1 MMPVLVFER
10 LFTAPFAV
18 GVLIEGDD
26 ADDEAALGLVWVAPR
41 LFPVVP

>member
-1 MMPVLVFER
+1 MPVSALER

-18 GVLIEGDD
+18 GVLTEGDAED
-26 ADDEAALGLVWVAPR
+26 AALGLVWFAPR